1 VYASRR
7 SAIDRTEG
15 DIDSLRSVIGSLGA
29 AGLDEDDRVVR
40 AASALLRA
48 RLHLLGLLDWPSG
61 AP

>member
-1 VYASRR
+1 MYASRR